1 MSKFFLLVVTL
12 AAMATIFRYTKNI
25 EGTFTEK
32 AFFLAKTSKQAL
44 FGIKIPKYAGRH
56 FVAKTA

>member
-12 AAMATIFRYTKNI
+12 AAMATIWRYTKKV

-32 AFFLAKTSKQAL
+32 VFFLAKTSKQAL
-44 FGIKIPKYAGRH
+44 FGIKIPRYAGRH
-56 FVAKTA
+56 FVIKTA